1 MEKINKKK
9 LLIIWINIE
18 ESSIIYELNKN
29 KVVYYAQWKE
39 NLKIIKFINNIQKR
53 FKILK

>member
-18 ESSIIYELNKN
+18 ESSIIIELKKS
-29 KVVYYAQWKE
+29 KVVYYAQGKE
-39 NLKIIKFINNIQKR
+39 KL
-53 FKILK
+53 